1 MFRNKKVFISGAA
14 GVIGNE
20 MVDLLLEQGAQLFVG
35 DLKPCPERWFNK
47 LFYKQGDLNDLTFEE
62 INHFQPEYF
71 IHLAATFERSA
82 ETYEFWSEN
91 FRHNVQLSNHL
102 MTLIKEVKSIKSVV
116 YASSYLIY
124 DPHLYNFNTA
134 QDQPYSLKETDP
146 IYPRNLTG
154 MAKLAH
160 EIELRFIDLFKSE
173 QFTIST
179 PRIYR
184 GYGQNSRDIISRW
197 VRALINN
204 EEINVY
210 RPEGIFDYLYAKDSA
225 EGLLYIAKNKV
236 KGIVNLGTGKARK
249 VEEVIEILKQHF
261 PNLKANYIESDI
273 PFEASQA
280 DITLLKKHT
289 GWAPKYTIEKGIEE
303 IIAFEKARVEKPKIT
318 YGNVLISSASKK
330 IGLIKAVKDA
340 AKQISD
346 DIKVIAGDLN
356 PNALSQYFADE
367 FYVLPKTIEENKKEL
382 LHWLKTKHIS
392 AIIPSRDGELLF
404 WSNWKEE
411 LSTHGISVM
420 VSDAQSVENCL
431 DKFAFSS
438 FCSSIQIP
446 AIPSYLTSEKVNTEL
461 MVVKE
466 RFGAG
471 ALSMALKVTLEQA
484 NVHAKTLEN
493 PIFQPYTNGKEI
505 SVDAYVTKSGQVKG
519 LITRYRKVIENGESV
534 VTETFYSEA
543 LSKELKSYIEKL
555 KLYGHII
562 LQLFIDDANHQL
574 HLIEC
579 NTRFGG
585 ASTLSVKAG
594 LNSLYWFIQEAHG
607 VSVENFPFQ
616 ALNQKLTQIRY
627 PQDLILYGDHI

>member
-1 MFRNKKVFISGAA
+1 MFRNKKVFISGAS

-20 MVDLLLEQGAQLFVG
+20 MVDLLLEQGAQLFIG
-35 DLKPCPERWFNK
+35 DLKPCPEKWFNK

-82 ETYEFWSEN
+82 ETYEFLGEN
-91 FRHNVQLSNHL
+91 FRHNIQLSNHL
-102 MTLIKEVKSIKSVV
+102 MTLIKEVKSIESVV

-124 DPHLYNFNTA
+124 DPHLYNFTSA
-134 QDQPYSLKETDP
+134 QNHPYSLKETES

-184 GYGQNSRDIISRW
+184 GYGRNSRDIISRW

-210 RPEGIFDYLYAKDSA
+210 RPEGIFDYIYAKDSA
-225 EGLLYIAKNKV
+225 EGLLHIAKKKV

-249 VEEVIEILKQHF
+249 VEEVIDILSQHF
-261 PNLKANYIESDI
+261 PHLKVNYIDSDI

-280 DITLLKKHT
+280 DITLLKKQT
-289 GWAPKYTIEKGIEE
+289 GWEPGYTIEKGIEE
-303 IIAFEKARVEKPKIT
+303 IIAFEKARVEKSQIH
-318 YGNVLISSASKK
+318 YGNVLVSSASKK
-330 IGLIKAVKDA
+330 IGLVKAVKDA
-340 AKQISD
+340 AKQISEN
-346 DIKVIAGDLN
+346 IKVIAGDLN
-356 PNALSQYFADE
+356 TKALSQHFADC
-367 FYVLPKTIEENKKEL
+367 FYAMPKTIEENKTEL
-382 LHWLKTKHIS
+382 LDWFKKNNIR

-404 WSNWKEE
+404 WANWKKE
-411 LSTHGISVM
+411 LFANGIFVM
-420 VSDAQSVENCL
+420 VSDAKAVENCL
-431 DKFAFSS
+431 DKFAFSAYCLAS
-438 FCSSIQIP
+438 GIP
-446 AIPSYLTSEKVNTEL
+446 AIDSYLAADEVSTEL
-461 MVVKE
+461 LVVKE

-471 ALSMALKVTLEQA
+471 ALSMALEVNHEEAKA
-484 NVHAKTLEN
+484 HAKTLEN
-493 PIFQPYTNGKEI
+493 AIFQPFKVGKEI
-505 SVDAYVTKSGQVKG
+505 SVDAYVTESGQVKG
-519 LITRYRKVIENGESV
+519 LITRYRKIIENGESV
-534 VTETFYSEA
+534 VTETFYSET
-543 LSKELKSYIEKL
+543 LSNELKAYIEKI

-562 LQLFIDDANHQL
+562 LQLFIDDVTNQL
-574 HLIEC
+574 YIIEC

-594 LNSLYWFIQEAHG
+594 LNSLYWFLQEAHG
-607 VSVENFPFQ
+607 VSVENYPFQ
-616 ALNQKLTQIRY
+616 ALDQKVTQIRY
-627 PQDLILYGDHI
+627 PQDLIIYGDHI